1 MLNFWTGFGCGVAVG
16 MLFAPRSGEHT
27 REYLASMASGG
38 VGYIK
43 RQAEEIRETAL
54 DAVERGR
61 DAVSRQM
68 ERLAAA
74 SQNSAA
80 EVYHR

>member
-1 MLNFWTGFGCGVAVG
+1 MLNFLTGFGCGIAMG
-16 MLFAPRSGEHT
+16 ILFAPKSGEHT

-43 RQAEEIRETAL
+43 RQAGEIRETAL

-61 DAVSRQM
+61 DVVNRQM

-74 SQNSAA
+74 GQNSAA
-80 EVYHR
+80 EVYQR